1 MDDVFFQLTKKQFFA
16 RPLSQQSSRNK
27 NFIFLKKQRIKPKN
41 RMLQPDNRG
50 FLSYAEIINV
60 SLVTLMFHFDYK

>member
-27 NFIFLKKQRIKPKN
+27 NFIFLKKQRIKTQKPH
-41 RMLQPDNRG
+41 
-50 FLSYAEIINV
+50 
-60 SLVTLMFHFDYK
+60 VTG